1 MNTTHKHTARRTACA
16 LVALV
21 AMTGSIACAASLT
34 LTGEQEVPPVITSGN
49 GSGELTVATDGAI
62 SGGIT
67 THGVPGTMAH
77 IHLGGVGVNGPVIIS
92 LIKGEGGMWQVP
104 PASRLTVDQLAAY
117 RAGKLYVNVH
127 SDTHKGGEVRAQLS
141 P

>member
-1 MNTTHKHTARRTACA
+1 
-16 LVALV
+16 
-21 AMTGSIACAASLT
+21 
-34 LTGEQEVPPVITSGN
+34 
-49 GSGELTVATDGAI
+49 
-62 SGGIT
+62 
-67 THGVPGTMAH
+67 MAH

-92 LIKGEGGMWQVP
+92 LVKGEGGLWQVP

-117 RAGKLYVNVH
+117 RTGKLYINVH